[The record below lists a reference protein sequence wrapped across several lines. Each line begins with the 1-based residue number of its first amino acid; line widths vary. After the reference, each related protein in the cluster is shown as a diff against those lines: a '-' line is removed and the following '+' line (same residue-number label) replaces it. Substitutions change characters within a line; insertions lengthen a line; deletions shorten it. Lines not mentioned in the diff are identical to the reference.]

1 MFPFLHYKDI
11 QILLKNNQIQKNLT
25 KHYVF

>member
-25 KHYVF
+25 KQHVF